1 MKKQHRASAF
11 LTDDEWKKLK
21 LESVLRRCDD
31 ADVIS
36 DAIKLATGQRELLLA
51 SLRRRLDNP
60 KAITEAKP
68 TERIAPPLTIEDYET
83 VHEVSGAL
91 RMPISEFIR
100 QCLDVYF
107 DQKALRLP
115 KTPE

>member
-1 MKKQHRASAF
+1 MKKQRTNTF

-21 LESVLRRCDD
+21 LESVLRKCDD
-31 ADVIS
+31 VDVIS

-60 KAITEAKP
+60 KAIPEAKP
-68 TERIAPPLTIEDYET
+68 TERIAPPLTIEDYEA
-83 VHEVSGAL
+83 VREVASAL
-91 RMPISEFIR
+91 RMPMSEFIR
-100 QCLDVYF
+100 HSLDVYF